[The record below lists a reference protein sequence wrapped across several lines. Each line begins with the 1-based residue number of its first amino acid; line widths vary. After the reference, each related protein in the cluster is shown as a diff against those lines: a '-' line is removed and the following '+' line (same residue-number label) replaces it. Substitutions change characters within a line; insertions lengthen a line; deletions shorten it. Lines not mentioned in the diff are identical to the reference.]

1 MTQSALPTQLV
12 WFRDDLRTSDHPA
25 LDAALSSGPVIAV
38 YVLDQESAGIR
49 PLGGAAKWW
58 LHQALEDLRRSLG
71 QLEIPLILRQ
81 GPAAGIISEL
91 VHEGNV
97 QAVHWNR
104 RYGHAE
110 RAVDMQVKQDLHVRG
125 IHARSYSGTLLHEP
139 WELLTKNKT
148 GYRVF
153 THFYNALRDGEIRPP
168 LPAPQA
174 QEPLPDTNLPASVEL
189 ESLGLL
195 PALDWIDG
203 LAAQWEP
210 GEAPARQRLEQV
222 LESIAEDY
230 PEHHDR
236 PDLDGTSALSP
247 ALRWGHVSASQMWE
261 ELGRLAAVNPE
272 ASDGATAM
280 RRQLAWRDFCWHLY
294 YHHPQLPERN
304 LRAEFDHFDWA
315 WPEADPQAAE
325 YMSCWQQGRTGFG
338 LVDAG
343 MHQLWKT
350 GWMHNRVRMVA
361 ASLLV
366 KNLQVHWKAGERWF
380 WDTLVDADLAS
391 NTANWQ
397 WVAGSGADVSPYFRV
412 FNPELQAKKFDPQGS
427 YVAKY
432 APLATDPIV
441 DLKQSRRAALDAYE
455 QMKLSS

>member
-1 MTQSALPTQLV
+1 
-12 WFRDDLRTSDHPA
+12 
-25 LDAALSSGPVIAV
+25 
-38 YVLDQESAGIR
+38 
-49 PLGGAAKWW
+49 
-58 LHQALEDLRRSLG
+58 
-71 QLEIPLILRQ
+71 
-81 GPAAGIISEL
+81 
-91 VHEGNV
+91 
-97 QAVHWNR
+97 
-104 RYGHAE
+104 
-110 RAVDMQVKQDLHVRG
+110 
-125 IHARSYSGTLLHEP
+125 
-139 WELLTKNKT
+139 KNNT
-148 GYRVF
+148 GYKVF
-153 THFYNALRDGEIRPP
+153 TPFYNALRDGEIRPP

-315 WPEADPQAAE
+315 WPEQDPHAAGQVRL
-325 YMSCWQQGRTGFG
+325 WQKGRTGFG

-343 MHQLWKT
+343 MQQLWQT

-366 KNLQVHWKAGERWF
+366 KNLQVHWKVGERWF

-397 WVAGSGADVSPYFRV
+397 WVAGSGADASPYFRV

-455 QMKLSS
+455 QMKLIS